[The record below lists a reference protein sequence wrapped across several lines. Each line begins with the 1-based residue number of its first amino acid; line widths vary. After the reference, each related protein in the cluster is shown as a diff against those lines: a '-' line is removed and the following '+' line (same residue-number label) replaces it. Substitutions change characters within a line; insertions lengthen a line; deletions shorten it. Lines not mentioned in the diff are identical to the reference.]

1 MGQLSI
7 SLPCSATAAPR
18 CTKDRASHHPVNT
31 RSLGPSS
38 SLLRSGLDSL
48 SRFLKNLSIRPF
60 RLAHALQSSLSS
72 SMTDPE
78 KIILQELVDALQAST
93 LLATQL
99 RQAISELTDDA
110 IQLQAVT
117 NRAVGWAKRLQP
129 KDQF

>member
-1 MGQLSI
+1 
-7 SLPCSATAAPR
+7 
-18 CTKDRASHHPVNT
+18 
-31 RSLGPSS
+31 
-38 SLLRSGLDSL
+38 
-48 SRFLKNLSIRPF
+48 
-60 RLAHALQSSLSS
+60 
-72 SMTDPE
+72 MTDTE